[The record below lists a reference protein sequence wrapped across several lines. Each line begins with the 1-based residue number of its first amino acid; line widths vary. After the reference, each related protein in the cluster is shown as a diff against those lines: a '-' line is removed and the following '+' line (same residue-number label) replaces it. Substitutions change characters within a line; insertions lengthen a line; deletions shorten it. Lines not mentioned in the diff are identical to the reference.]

1 MPYFNVSIPLKLKTL
16 TYQYDEELNLKG
28 FAVQVPLKNRFVEG
42 VVINNTKKPDEIV
55 QIKKIQAIIGRAYE
69 EKFIDF
75 LQWMSSY
82 YISEIGSVLRVT
94 FFEEVMAL
102 LKGEKNKRKLKKK
115 NSAPESVSFLLEH
128 YLLNNETIS
137 KIINITRAGNYKAFL
152 VHCPDFF
159 YEIKLMIEVVKG
171 LLSED
176 RTILLILPEIKE
188 AQRLFNLLRNF
199 TNQIVLL
206 HSDMKR
212 SDLLFSIKEIIANK
226 VKVIVGTRFAVFA
239 PVKKL
244 SLIMIAQESSWLYK
258 AEESPRYHARDCAV
272 MRGFIEGCPVVLT
285 DFMPSTTSYYNA
297 LRGKYELIDDFNQ
310 LKHPDIKILRQ
321 PYQSIFHPETLLYL
335 KLYQKEGILVT
346 SPRSGYSLL
355 RCSECGEVIK
365 CGKCGY
371 SMIFRKSERLLE
383 CFRCGVVMKIPDQC
397 FYCSGV
403 ALHPV
408 GVGVERIVEELK
420 NIFFGKHA
428 EIKEIDLESD
438 QIQGIWVG
446 QTGKIKKRY
455 ADGFKGAV
463 ILDFDFFLSIPDY
476 RTFENAF
483 SKVLSIC
490 QLIKQNGT
498 LFIQTRNPG
507 GEIFKFIRSNNFKD
521 FYLYELKHREQ
532 TGFPPFSRL
541 IKLMIKPKKTFIDE
555 SLNRVKEF
563 LKNHISGEIIG
574 PLKNQEKEEFVFILR
589 SKDKKR
595 LIDELTNTIKTLK
608 TFKSFSLKVEVDPV
622 SLKI

>member
-28 FAVQVPLKNRFVEG
+28 FAVQVPLRNRVVEG
-42 VVINNTKKPDEIV
+42 IVINKTDKPDKTV
-55 QIKKIQAIIGRAYE
+55 QIKKIQTVIGKAYE

-82 YISEIGSVLRVT
+82 YISEMGSVLRVT
-94 FFEEVMAL
+94 FFEEVIDL
-102 LKGEKNKRKLKKK
+102 LSGRKSKKRLKEKNPP
-115 NSAPESVSFLLEH
+115 AEPISFNVEN
-128 YLLNNETIS
+128 YFLNNETIS
-137 KIINITRAGNYKAFL
+137 KIINLTRVGSYKTFL
-152 VHCPDFF
+152 IQCPDFL
-159 YEIKLMIEVVKG
+159 YEIKLMIKVVRE

-176 RTILLILPEIKE
+176 GTILLIMPEIKE
-188 AQRLFNLLRNF
+188 AQRLFNLLRSFN
-199 TNQIVLL
+199 NQIVLL
-206 HSDMKR
+206 HSGMKH
-212 SDLLFSIKEIIANK
+212 SELLFSIKEIVANK
-226 VKVIVGTRFAVFA
+226 AKIIVGTRFAVFA

-244 SLIMIAQESSWLYK
+244 SLIMVGQESSWLYK

-285 DFMPSTTSYYNA
+285 DFMPSTVSYYNA
-297 LRGKYELIDDFNQ
+297 LRSKYELIDDFNQ
-310 LKHPDIKILRQ
+310 SKHPNIKILRQ
-321 PYQSIFHPETLLYL
+321 PYQSIFHPEALLYL

-365 CGKCGY
+365 CEKCGY
-371 SMIFRKSERLLE
+371 SMIFRKSTRLLE
-383 CFRCGVVMKIPDQC
+383 CFRCGIVMKISEQC
-397 FYCSGV
+397 PYCSGV
-403 ALHPV
+403 DMHSV
-408 GVGVERIVEELK
+408 GVGVERITEELK
-420 NIFFGKHA
+420 NIFSDKHV
-428 EIKEIDLESD
+428 EIKEIDLESE
-438 QIQGIWVG
+438 QFQGIWVG
-446 QTGKIKKRY
+446 QTGKIKKGY
-455 ADGFKGAV
+455 IADFKGAV
-463 ILDFDFFLSIPDY
+463 IVDFDFFLSIPDY

-483 SKVLSIC
+483 AKVLSIC
-490 QLIKQNGT
+490 QLIKQDGT

-507 GEIFKFIRSNNFKD
+507 GEIFKFIRSYNFKD

-541 IKLMIKPKKTFIDE
+541 IKLMIKTKKTFPYETLDK
-555 SLNRVKEF
+555 VKEF

-574 PLKNQEKEEFVFILR
+574 PLKNQDKEEFMFIFR

-595 LIDELTNTIKTLK
+595 LIDELTGAIATLR
-608 TFKSFSLKVEVDPV
+608 TFKGISFKFEVDPV

>member
-28 FAVQVPLKNRFVEG
+28 FAVQVPLKKRIVEG
-42 VVINNTKKPDEIV
+42 VVIENTTKPDEIV

-82 YISEIGSVLRVT
+82 YIAEIGSVLRVT

-102 LKGEKNKRKLKKK
+102 FKGNKNKRKLAKKI
-115 NSAPESVSFLLEH
+115 SAPESVSLEH
-128 YLLNNETIS
+128 YSLNNETIS
-137 KIINITRAGNYKAFL
+137 KIINITKAEEYKALL
-152 VHCPDFF
+152 VHCPNFF
-159 YEIKLMIEVVKG
+159 YEIKLMIEVVKK

-176 RTILLILPEIKE
+176 KTILLILPEIKE

-199 TNQIVLL
+199 TDQIVLL

-212 SDLLFSIKEIIANK
+212 SELLFSIKEIIENR

-239 PVKKL
+239 PAKKL

-258 AEESPRYHARDCAV
+258 AEESPKYNARDCAV

-297 LRGKYELIDDFNQ
+297 LKGKYELIDDFNQ
-310 LKHPDIKILRQ
+310 LKHPKIKILRQ

-335 KLYQKEGILVT
+335 KLYHEEGILVT

-371 SMIFRKSERLLE
+371 SMIFKKSERLLE
-383 CFRCGVVMKIPDQC
+383 CFRCEVVMKIPIQC

-408 GVGVERIVEELK
+408 GVGVERILEELK
-420 NIFFGKHA
+420 NIFLGKHT
-428 EIKEIDLESD
+428 EIREIDLESE

-446 QTGKIKKRY
+446 QIGKIKKRY
-455 ADGFKGAV
+455 AETFKGAV

-483 SKVLSIC
+483 SKVLSIS
-490 QLIKQNGT
+490 QLIKENGT

-507 GEIFKFIRSNNFKD
+507 GEIFKFIRSKNFKD

-541 IKLMIKPKKTFIDE
+541 IKLILKPKKTFTNDR
-555 SLNRVKEF
+555 LNQVKEF
-563 LKNHISGEIIG
+563 LKNHLSAEIIG
-574 PLKNQEKEEFVFILR
+574 PLTNQEKEEFVFIIR
-589 SKDKKR
+589 SRDKKK
-595 LIDELTNTIKTLK
+595 LIDELTHSVEKLK
-608 TFKSFSLKVEVDPV
+608 TFRGFSLNIEVDPE